1 MLVDVFKVD
10 AFRYDFAVYNESNT
24 QPLAYQNKMPKLD
37 SRIKND
43 PAHAKLFKIY
53 ADPPTTTMQR
63 IKAITTGSLPTFV
76 EFSENF
82 SSTKLDEDNFVRQ
95 LQVCVLRVVEPGR
108 HDNFSEMEKML
119 YLLEM
124 IHGMVYFR
132 MNFIEVIFIRR

>member
-1 MLVDVFKVD
+1 
-10 AFRYDFAVYNESNT
+10 
-24 QPLAYQNKMPKLD
+24 MPKLD

-82 SSTKLDEDNFVRQ
+82 SSAKLDEDNFVRQ
-95 LQVCVLRVVEPGR
+95 LQVRGFRVLR
-108 HDNFSEMEKML
+108 DFSYKTKISENR
-119 YLLEM
+119 LLR
-124 IHGMVYFR
+124 INLLVQ
-132 MNFIEVIFIRR
+132 NVS

>member
-1 MLVDVFKVD
+1 
-10 AFRYDFAVYNESNT
+10 
-24 QPLAYQNKMPKLD
+24 MPKLD

-82 SSTKLDEDNFVRQ
+82 SSAKLDEDNFVRQ
-95 LQVCVLRVVEPGR
+95 LQVRGFKSTSRFQLHV
-108 HDNFSEMEKML
+108 
-119 YLLEM
+119 
-124 IHGMVYFR
+124 
-132 MNFIEVIFIRR
+132 